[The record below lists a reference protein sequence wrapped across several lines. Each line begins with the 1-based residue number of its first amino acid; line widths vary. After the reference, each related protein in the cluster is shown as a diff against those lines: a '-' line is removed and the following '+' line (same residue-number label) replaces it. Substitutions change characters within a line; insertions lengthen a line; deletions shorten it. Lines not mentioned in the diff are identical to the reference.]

1 MHPAAGGAE
10 KHLHRI
16 FGKIVEMGH
25 TVVLF
30 TTTFPGA
37 KEREVV
43 DGIQVIRKGGD
54 LMFQLTVALN
64 LKKLDREFNF
74 DVVVED
80 LNKLPVFAHWFVRK
94 PLLVQMHHL
103 WRKSI
108 FAEAIF
114 PIAFMVWFFERII
127 PFFYRTQN
135 FVVVSPSTKKE
146 LAEIGVDESRIS
158 VIYNGSEMPNFPGEN
173 LATSA
178 AESCENAANPV
189 TSAANPY
196 FIWLSRVHRY
206 KGIWTALEAFEKF
219 STKHPEVK
227 LYVVGDG
234 PLLKKL
240 PTWIQSHGLDGKVE
254 LTGFVSAARKY
265 ELLSSSLA
273 LLQTSYKE
281 GWGLTV
287 MEAAQLC
294 KTTIRRSSARR
305 RLRRMCRDSAIAS
318 VTARREFCSRREMR
332 PRALLPWKK
341 FIAMQNSAQVLARM
355 PSVMRSRSA
364 GKSLPAKR
372 WNCWNVRSKGAYE
385 NEVES
390 EAQVG
395 HCFLLKAGGDAR
407 SRLLCLS

>member
-16 FGKIVEMGH
+16 FSKIVEMGH

-30 TTTFPGA
+30 TTAFPGA

-158 VIYNGSEMPNFPGEN
+158 VIYNGSEKPNFPGSAN
-173 LATSA
+173 LVSGA

-219 STKHPEVK
+219 SKLHPEVK
-227 LYVVGDG
+227 LYVVGGG

-240 PTWIQSHGLDGKVE
+240 PAWIKSHGLDGKVE

-294 KTTIRRSSARR
+294 KTTIASDVPGLCDSVRDGETGILFPSGDAAACASAMEKIYSDAELRASLGKNAKRYAESFSWENSARETLELLER
-305 RLRRMCRDSAIAS
+305 TVDLS
-318 VTARREFCSRREMR
+318 VR
-332 PRALLPWKK
+332 K
-341 FIAMQNSAQVLARM
+341 
-355 PSVMRSRSA
+355 
-364 GKSLPAKR
+364 
-372 WNCWNVRSKGAYE
+372 
-385 NEVES
+385 
-390 EAQVG
+390 
-395 HCFLLKAGGDAR
+395 
-407 SRLLCLS
+407 

>member
-30 TTTFPGA
+30 TTAFPGA

-127 PFFYRTQN
+127 PFFYRTQP

-146 LAEIGVDESRIS
+146 LAEIGVDENRIS
-158 VIYNGSEMPNFPGEN
+158 VIYNGSEKPNFPGSADLATGTAESSEIAAN
-173 LATSA
+173 PATSA
-178 AESCENAANPV
+178 V
-189 TSAANPY
+189 NPY

-219 STKHPEVK
+219 SKSHPEVE

-240 PTWIQSHGLDGKVE
+240 PAWIKSHGLDGKVE
-254 LTGFVSAARKY
+254 LTGFVSASRKY

-294 KTTIRRSSARR
+294 KTTIASDVPGLCDSVRDGETGILFPSGDAAACASAMEKIYSDAELRASLGKNAKRYAESFSWEKSARETLELLER
-305 RLRRMCRDSAIAS
+305 TVDWS
-318 VTARREFCSRREMR
+318 VR
-332 PRALLPWKK
+332 K
-341 FIAMQNSAQVLARM
+341 
-355 PSVMRSRSA
+355 
-364 GKSLPAKR
+364 
-372 WNCWNVRSKGAYE
+372 
-385 NEVES
+385 
-390 EAQVG
+390 
-395 HCFLLKAGGDAR
+395 
-407 SRLLCLS
+407 

>member
-16 FGKIVEMGH
+16 FSKIVEMGH

-30 TTTFPGA
+30 TTSFPGA

-127 PFFYRTQN
+127 PFFYRTQP

-158 VIYNGSEMPNFPGEN
+158 VIYNGSEMPSVTAPH
-173 LATSA
+173 ATSA
-178 AESCENAANPV
+178 AESCEDTANPA
-189 TSAANPY
+189 TSAVNPY

-206 KGIWTALEAFEKF
+206 KGIWTALEAFEIF
-219 STKHPEVK
+219 SKKHPEVQLK
-227 LYVVGDG
+227 IVGGG

-240 PTWIQSHGLDGKVE
+240 PAWIKSHGLEGKVE
-254 LTGFVSAARKY
+254 LTGFVPAARKY

-294 KTTIRRSSARR
+294 KTTIASDVPGLCDSVRDGETGILFPSGDATACASAMEKIYSDAELRASLGKNAKRYAESFSWENSARETLELLER
-305 RLRRMCRDSAIAS
+305 TVDWS
-318 VTARREFCSRREMR
+318 VR
-332 PRALLPWKK
+332 K
-341 FIAMQNSAQVLARM
+341 
-355 PSVMRSRSA
+355 
-364 GKSLPAKR
+364 
-372 WNCWNVRSKGAYE
+372 
-385 NEVES
+385 
-390 EAQVG
+390 
-395 HCFLLKAGGDAR
+395 
-407 SRLLCLS
+407 

>member
-16 FGKIVEMGH
+16 FSKIVEMGH
-25 TVVLF
+25 KVVLF

-54 LMFQLTVALN
+54 LLFQLTVALN

-108 FAEAIF
+108 FAEAAF
-114 PIAFMVWFFERII
+114 PVAFGVWFFERII
-127 PFFYRTQN
+127 PFFYRTQP

-146 LAEIGVDESRIS
+146 LAEIGVNEGRIS
-158 VIYNGSEMPNFPGEN
+158 VIYNGSEMPPV
-173 LATSA
+173 A
-178 AESCENAANPV
+178 AQFNEGSCCETAAQSSRENAPE
-189 TSAANPY
+189 PY
-196 FIWLSRVHRY
+196 FLWLSRVHRY
-206 KGIWTALEAFEKF
+206 KGIWTALEAFEIF
-219 STKHPEVK
+219 SKKHPEAQLK
-227 LYVVGDG
+227 IVGDG

-240 PTWIQSHGLDGKVE
+240 PTWIKSHGLDGKVE
-254 LTGFVSAARKY
+254 LTGYVPSARKY
-265 ELLSSSLA
+265 ELITSSLA
-273 LLQTSYKE
+273 LLQTSFKE

-294 KTTIRRSSARR
+294 KTTIASDVPGLRDSVRDGETGILFPSGDAAACATAMEKVYGDVELRETLGQNAKRYADSFSWENSARETLELLQR
-305 RLRRMCRDSAIAS
+305 TVEGS
-318 VTARREFCSRREMR
+318 VR
-332 PRALLPWKK
+332 K
-341 FIAMQNSAQVLARM
+341 
-355 PSVMRSRSA
+355 
-364 GKSLPAKR
+364 
-372 WNCWNVRSKGAYE
+372 
-385 NEVES
+385 
-390 EAQVG
+390 
-395 HCFLLKAGGDAR
+395 
-407 SRLLCLS
+407 

>member
-16 FGKIVEMGH
+16 FSKIVEMGH
-25 TVVLF
+25 EVVLF
-30 TTTFPGA
+30 TTSFPGA

-43 DGIQVIRKGGD
+43 DGILVIRKGGD
-54 LMFQLTVALN
+54 LMFQLTVAMN

-127 PFFYRTQN
+127 PFFYRVQP

-158 VIYNGSEMPNFPGEN
+158 VIYNGSEMPPVTAP
-173 LATSA
+173 LTTSA
-178 AESCENAANPV
+178 VDSCEN
-189 TSAANPY
+189 AANPY

-206 KGIWTALEAFEKF
+206 KGIWTALEAFEIF
-219 STKHPEVK
+219 SKKHPEVQLK
-227 LYVVGDG
+227 IVGGG

-240 PTWIQSHGLDGKVE
+240 PAWIKAHGLDGMVE
-254 LTGFVSAARKY
+254 LTGFVPASRKY

-287 MEAAQLC
+287 MEAAQLY
-294 KTTIRRSSARR
+294 KTTLASDVPG
-305 RLRRMCRDSAIAS
+305 LRDSVRDGETGILFPSGDAAACAS
-318 VTARREFCSRREMR
+318 
-332 PRALLPWKK
+332 
-341 FIAMQNSAQVLARM
+341 AMEKVYGDAELRKSLGQNAKRYAESFSWEKSAQETLDLLQKTV
-355 PSVMRSRSA
+355 
-364 GKSLPAKR
+364 
-372 WNCWNVRSKGAYE
+372 
-385 NEVES
+385 VES
-390 EAQVG
+390 VR
-395 HCFLLKAGGDAR
+395 K
-407 SRLLCLS
+407 

>member
-114 PIAFMVWFFERII
+114 PIAFMVWLFERII

-158 VIYNGSEMPNFPGEN
+158 VIYNGSEKPNFPGEN

-178 AESCENAANPV
+178 AESCESATNSV
-189 TSAANPY
+189 TSTANPY

-206 KGIWTALEAFEKF
+206 KGIWTALDAFEKF
-219 STKHPEVK
+219 SKSHPEVK
-227 LYVVGDG
+227 LYVVGGG

-240 PTWIQSHGLDGKVE
+240 PAWIKSHGLDGKVE

-265 ELLSSSLA
+265 ELLSSSIA

-294 KTTIRRSSARR
+294 KTTIASDVPGLCDSVRDGETGILFPSGDAAACASAMEKIYSNAELRASLGKNAKCYAESFSWEKSARETLELLER
-305 RLRRMCRDSAIAS
+305 TVDWS
-318 VTARREFCSRREMR
+318 VR
-332 PRALLPWKK
+332 K
-341 FIAMQNSAQVLARM
+341 
-355 PSVMRSRSA
+355 
-364 GKSLPAKR
+364 
-372 WNCWNVRSKGAYE
+372 
-385 NEVES
+385 
-390 EAQVG
+390 
-395 HCFLLKAGGDAR
+395 
-407 SRLLCLS
+407 

>member
-16 FGKIVEMGH
+16 FSKIVEMGH
-25 TVVLF
+25 EVVLF
-30 TTTFPGA
+30 TTSFPGA

-54 LMFQLTVALN
+54 LLFQFTVALN

-103 WRKSI
+103 WRGSI
-108 FAEAIF
+108 FSEAFF
-114 PIAFMVWFFERII
+114 PIAFMVWFFERIV
-127 PFFYRTQN
+127 PFFYRTQP
-135 FVVVSPSTKKE
+135 FVVVSPSTQKE

-158 VIYNGSEMPNFPGEN
+158 VIYNGSEMPPIAAPQECGDFRE
-173 LATSA
+173 TSA
-178 AESCENAANPV
+178 NAEVRANAALENADAGKN
-189 TSAANPY
+189 ARAPY

-206 KGIWTALEAFEKF
+206 KGIWTALDAFEIF
-219 STKHPEVK
+219 SKSHPEVK
-227 LYVVGDG
+227 LYVVGGG

-240 PTWIQSHGLDGKVE
+240 PAWIKAHGLDGKVE
-254 LTGFVSAARKY
+254 LTGFVPAARKY

-294 KTTIRRSSARR
+294 KTTIASDVPGLRDSVRDGETGILFPSGDAAACASAMEKIYDDAEWRANLGRNAKRYALTFSWEKSARETLELLER
-305 RLRRMCRDSAIAS
+305 TVEGS
-318 VTARREFCSRREMR
+318 VR
-332 PRALLPWKK
+332 K
-341 FIAMQNSAQVLARM
+341 
-355 PSVMRSRSA
+355 
-364 GKSLPAKR
+364 
-372 WNCWNVRSKGAYE
+372 
-385 NEVES
+385 
-390 EAQVG
+390 
-395 HCFLLKAGGDAR
+395 
-407 SRLLCLS
+407 

>member
-16 FGKIVEMGH
+16 FSKIVEMGH

-30 TTTFPGA
+30 TTAFPGA

-127 PFFYRTQN
+127 PFFYRTQP

-158 VIYNGSEMPNFPGEN
+158 VIYNGSEKPNFPGKN

-178 AESCENAANPV
+178 AESCENVANPV
-189 TSAANPY
+189 TSAATPY

-219 STKHPEVK
+219 SKSHPEVK

-240 PTWIQSHGLDGKVE
+240 PAWIKSHGLDGKVE

-294 KTTIRRSSARR
+294 KTTIASDVPGLRDSVRDGETGILFPSGDAAACASAMEKIYSDAELRASLGKTAKRYALTFSWEKSARETLELLER
-305 RLRRMCRDSAIAS
+305 TVDWS
-318 VTARREFCSRREMR
+318 VR
-332 PRALLPWKK
+332 K
-341 FIAMQNSAQVLARM
+341 
-355 PSVMRSRSA
+355 
-364 GKSLPAKR
+364 
-372 WNCWNVRSKGAYE
+372 
-385 NEVES
+385 
-390 EAQVG
+390 
-395 HCFLLKAGGDAR
+395 
-407 SRLLCLS
+407 

>member
-127 PFFYRTQN
+127 PVFYRVQP

-158 VIYNGSEMPNFPGEN
+158 VIYNGSEMPPV
-173 LATSA
+173 A
-178 AESCENAANPV
+178 AQFRGDSCESNENVPVQDNALKNAR
-189 TSAANPY
+189 APY

-219 STKHPEVK
+219 SKSHPEVK
-227 LYVVGDG
+227 LYVVGGG

-240 PTWIQSHGLDGKVE
+240 PAWIKSHGLDGKVE
-254 LTGFVSAARKY
+254 LTGFVPAARKY

-294 KTTIRRSSARR
+294 KTTIASDVPGLCDSVRDGETGILFPSGDAAACASAMEKIYSDAELRASLGKNAKRYALTFSWEKSARETLELLER
-305 RLRRMCRDSAIAS
+305 TIERS
-318 VTARREFCSRREMR
+318 VR
-332 PRALLPWKK
+332 K
-341 FIAMQNSAQVLARM
+341 
-355 PSVMRSRSA
+355 
-364 GKSLPAKR
+364 
-372 WNCWNVRSKGAYE
+372 
-385 NEVES
+385 
-390 EAQVG
+390 
-395 HCFLLKAGGDAR
+395 
-407 SRLLCLS
+407 

>member
-1 MHPAAGGAE
+1 MKILVVNYRDRMHPAAGGAE

-158 VIYNGSEMPNFPGEN
+158 VIYNGSEMPKVTEC
-173 LATSA
+173 AD
-178 AESCENAANPV
+178 SCESATNPV
-189 TSAANPY
+189 TSATTPY

-219 STKHPEVK
+219 STKHPEVN

-240 PTWIQSHGLDGKVE
+240 PTWIQSHGLEGKVV

-294 KTTIRRSSARR
+294 KTTIASDVPGLCDSVRDGETGILFPSGDAAACASAMEKIYSDAELRASLGKNAKRYAESFSWENSARETLELLER
-305 RLRRMCRDSAIAS
+305 TVDWS
-318 VTARREFCSRREMR
+318 VR
-332 PRALLPWKK
+332 K
-341 FIAMQNSAQVLARM
+341 
-355 PSVMRSRSA
+355 
-364 GKSLPAKR
+364 
-372 WNCWNVRSKGAYE
+372 
-385 NEVES
+385 
-390 EAQVG
+390 
-395 HCFLLKAGGDAR
+395 
-407 SRLLCLS
+407 

>member
-16 FGKIVEMGH
+16 FSKIVEMGH
-25 TVVLF
+25 EVVLF
-30 TTTFPGA
+30 TTMFPGA
-37 KEREVV
+37 KERDVV
-43 DGIQVIRKGGD
+43 DGIQVVRKGGD
-54 LMFQLTVALN
+54 LTFQLTVAAN

-108 FAEAIF
+108 FSEAFF
-114 PIAFMVWFFERII
+114 PIAFGVWFFERII
-127 PFFYRTQN
+127 PFFYRTQP

-158 VIYNGSEMPNFPGEN
+158 VIYNGSEMPP
-173 LATSA
+173 A
-178 AESCENAANPV
+178 AVQFDKCTDSRESNENADADEN
-189 TSAANPY
+189 AQAPY

-206 KGIWTALEAFEKF
+206 KGIWTALESFEIF
-219 STKHPEVK
+219 SKSHPEVK
-227 LYVVGDG
+227 LFVVGDG

-240 PTWIQSHGLDGKVE
+240 PVWLKTHGLEGKVE
-254 LTGFVSAARKY
+254 LTGFVSASRKY

-294 KTTIRRSSARR
+294 KTTIASDVPGLRDSVRDGETGILFPSGNAAACASAMEKVYGDVELRVSLGRNAKRYAESFSWEKSARETLELLER
-305 RLRRMCRDSAIAS
+305 TIEGS
-318 VTARREFCSRREMR
+318 VR
-332 PRALLPWKK
+332 K
-341 FIAMQNSAQVLARM
+341 
-355 PSVMRSRSA
+355 
-364 GKSLPAKR
+364 
-372 WNCWNVRSKGAYE
+372 
-385 NEVES
+385 
-390 EAQVG
+390 
-395 HCFLLKAGGDAR
+395 
-407 SRLLCLS
+407 

>member
-16 FGKIVEMGH
+16 FSKIVEMGH

-30 TTTFPGA
+30 TTMFPGA

-43 DGIQVIRKGGD
+43 DGIQVVRKGGD

-108 FAEAIF
+108 FSEALF
-114 PIAFMVWFFERII
+114 PIAFGVWFFERII
-127 PFFYRTQN
+127 PFFYRTQP

-158 VIYNGSEMPNFPGEN
+158 VIYNGSEMPSVTVP
-173 LATSA
+173 LATSV
-178 AESCENAANPV
+178 AESRENVAGE
-189 TSAANPY
+189 SARNPY

-206 KGIWTALEAFEKF
+206 KGIWTALEAFEIF
-219 STKHPEVK
+219 SKKHPEVQLK
-227 LYVVGDG
+227 IVGGG

-240 PTWIQSHGLDGKVE
+240 PAWIKSHGLEGKVK
-254 LTGFVSAARKY
+254 LTGFVPAARKY

-294 KTTIRRSSARR
+294 KTTIASDVPGLRDSVRDGETGILFPSGDAPACASAMEKIYDDAELRANLGRNAKRYALTFSWEKSARET
-305 RLRRMCRDSAIAS
+305 L
-318 VTARREFCSRREMR
+318 E
-332 PRALLPWKK
+332 LLERT
-341 FIAMQNSAQVLARM
+341 VE
-355 PSVMRSRSA
+355 
-364 GKSLPAKR
+364 GG
-372 WNCWNVRSKGAYE
+372 VRK
-385 NEVES
+385 
-390 EAQVG
+390 
-395 HCFLLKAGGDAR
+395 
-407 SRLLCLS
+407 

>member
-16 FGKIVEMGH
+16 FSKIVEMGH

-30 TTTFPGA
+30 TTSFPGA
-37 KEREVV
+37 KEREIV

-64 LKKLDREFNF
+64 LKKLDREFDF

-108 FAEAIF
+108 FSEAFF

-146 LAEIGVDESRIS
+146 LAEIGMDESRIS
-158 VIYNGSEMPNFPGEN
+158 VIYNGSEKPNFPGSAD
-173 LATSA
+173 LATGT
-178 AESCENAANPV
+178 AESCENTA
-189 TSAANPY
+189 TPY

-206 KGIWTALEAFEKF
+206 KGIWTALEAFEIF
-219 STKHPEVK
+219 SKSHPEVQLK
-227 LYVVGDG
+227 IVGGG

-240 PTWIQSHGLDGKVE
+240 PAWIKSHGLDGKVE
-254 LTGFVSAARKY
+254 LTGFVPAARKY

-294 KTTIRRSSARR
+294 KTTIASDVPGLCDSVRDGETGILFPSGDATACASAMEKIYSDAELRANLGKNAKHYAESFSWENSARETLELLER
-305 RLRRMCRDSAIAS
+305 TVDWS
-318 VTARREFCSRREMR
+318 VR
-332 PRALLPWKK
+332 K
-341 FIAMQNSAQVLARM
+341 
-355 PSVMRSRSA
+355 
-364 GKSLPAKR
+364 
-372 WNCWNVRSKGAYE
+372 
-385 NEVES
+385 
-390 EAQVG
+390 
-395 HCFLLKAGGDAR
+395 
-407 SRLLCLS
+407 

>member
-16 FGKIVEMGH
+16 FSKIVEMGH
-25 TVVLF
+25 EVVLF
-30 TTTFPGA
+30 TTSFPGA

-54 LMFQLTVALN
+54 LMFQLTVAMN

-108 FAEAIF
+108 FSEAIF

-127 PFFYRTQN
+127 PFFYRTQK

-158 VIYNGSEMPNFPGEN
+158 VIYNGSEMPPAAQN
-173 LATSA
+173 LTHSDVL
-178 AESCENAANPV
+178 AESNVAELDEKNALA
-189 TSAANPY
+189 PY

-206 KGIWTALEAFEKF
+206 KGIWTALEAFEIF
-219 STKHPEVK
+219 SHKHPEVK
-227 LYVVGDG
+227 LFVVGDG

-240 PTWIQSHGLDGKVE
+240 PSWLKTHGLEGKVE
-254 LTGFVSAARKY
+254 LTGYVSASRKY

-294 KTTIRRSSARR
+294 KTTIASDVPGLRDSVRDGETGILFPASDAAACASAMEKVYNDVSLRETLGQNAKRYAESFSWEKSARETLELLER
-305 RLRRMCRDSAIAS
+305 TVEGS
-318 VTARREFCSRREMR
+318 VR
-332 PRALLPWKK
+332 K
-341 FIAMQNSAQVLARM
+341 
-355 PSVMRSRSA
+355 
-364 GKSLPAKR
+364 
-372 WNCWNVRSKGAYE
+372 
-385 NEVES
+385 
-390 EAQVG
+390 
-395 HCFLLKAGGDAR
+395 
-407 SRLLCLS
+407 

>member
-108 FAEAIF
+108 FAEAVF
-114 PIAFMVWFFERII
+114 PVAFGVWFFERII

-158 VIYNGSEMPNFPGEN
+158 VIYNGSEMPSVTVP

-178 AESCENAANPV
+178 ADSCESATNPA
-189 TSAANPY
+189 TSATTPY

-219 STKHPEVK
+219 SKSHPEVN

-294 KTTIRRSSARR
+294 KTTIASDVPGLCDSVRDGETGILFPSGDAAACASAMEKIYSDAELRASLGKNAKRYALTFSWENSARETLELLER
-305 RLRRMCRDSAIAS
+305 TIERS
-318 VTARREFCSRREMR
+318 VR
-332 PRALLPWKK
+332 K
-341 FIAMQNSAQVLARM
+341 
-355 PSVMRSRSA
+355 
-364 GKSLPAKR
+364 
-372 WNCWNVRSKGAYE
+372 
-385 NEVES
+385 
-390 EAQVG
+390 
-395 HCFLLKAGGDAR
+395 
-407 SRLLCLS
+407 

>member
-127 PFFYRTQN
+127 TFFYRTQN
-135 FVVVSPSTKKE
+135 FVVVSPSTKNE

-158 VIYNGSEMPNFPGEN
+158 VIYNGSEMPPV
-173 LATSA
+173 A
-178 AESCENAANPV
+178 AQFRVDSCESNENVPVQDNTLKNARA
-189 TSAANPY
+189 PY

-219 STKHPEVK
+219 SKSHPEVK
-227 LYVVGDG
+227 LYVVGGG

-240 PTWIQSHGLDGKVE
+240 PTWIQSHGLEGKVE

-294 KTTIRRSSARR
+294 KTTIASDVPGLCDSVRDGETGILFPSGDAAACASAMEKIYSDAELRASLGKNAKRYALTFSWEKSARETLELLER
-305 RLRRMCRDSAIAS
+305 TIERS
-318 VTARREFCSRREMR
+318 VR
-332 PRALLPWKK
+332 K
-341 FIAMQNSAQVLARM
+341 
-355 PSVMRSRSA
+355 
-364 GKSLPAKR
+364 
-372 WNCWNVRSKGAYE
+372 
-385 NEVES
+385 
-390 EAQVG
+390 
-395 HCFLLKAGGDAR
+395 
-407 SRLLCLS
+407 

>member
-16 FGKIVEMGH
+16 FEKIVEMGH

-127 PFFYRTQN
+127 PFFYRTQL

-158 VIYNGSEMPNFPGEN
+158 VIYNGSEKPNFPGEN

-178 AESCENAANPV
+178 ADSCESAANPA
-189 TSAANPY
+189 TSAATPY

-206 KGIWTALEAFEKF
+206 KGVWTALEAFEKF
-219 STKHPEVK
+219 SKSHPEVK
-227 LYVVGDG
+227 LYIVGDG

-240 PTWIQSHGLDGKVE
+240 PAWIKSHGLDGKVE
-254 LTGFVSAARKY
+254 LTGFVPAARKY

-294 KTTIRRSSARR
+294 KTTIASDVSGLCDSVRDGETGILFPSGDAAACASAMEKIYGDAGLRAALGQNAKRYALTFSWENSARET
-305 RLRRMCRDSAIAS
+305 L
-318 VTARREFCSRREMR
+318 E
-332 PRALLPWKK
+332 LL
-341 FIAMQNSAQVLARM
+341 QRTVE
-355 PSVMRSRSA
+355 
-364 GKSLPAKR
+364 GG
-372 WNCWNVRSKGAYE
+372 VRK
-385 NEVES
+385 
-390 EAQVG
+390 
-395 HCFLLKAGGDAR
+395 
-407 SRLLCLS
+407 

>member
-30 TTTFPGA
+30 TTSFPGA

-43 DGIQVIRKGGD
+43 DGIQVVRKGGD

-108 FAEAIF
+108 FAEAVF
-114 PIAFMVWFFERII
+114 PVAFGVWFFERII
-127 PFFYRTQN
+127 PFFYRTQP

-158 VIYNGSEMPNFPGEN
+158 VIYNGSEKPKI
-173 LATSA
+173 
-178 AESCENAANPV
+178 AESAVSSENAANLA
-189 TSAANPY
+189 TNAAESRENVAEPY

-219 STKHPEVK
+219 SKSHPDVK

-240 PTWIQSHGLDGKVE
+240 PSWLKTHGLEGKVE
-254 LTGFVSAARKY
+254 LTGYVSAARKY

-294 KTTIRRSSARR
+294 KTTIASDVPGLRDSVRDGETGILFPSGDAAACASAMEKVYGDAELRASLGQNAKRYAESFSWEKSARETLELLER
-305 RLRRMCRDSAIAS
+305 TIEGS
-318 VTARREFCSRREMR
+318 VR
-332 PRALLPWKK
+332 K
-341 FIAMQNSAQVLARM
+341 
-355 PSVMRSRSA
+355 
-364 GKSLPAKR
+364 
-372 WNCWNVRSKGAYE
+372 
-385 NEVES
+385 
-390 EAQVG
+390 
-395 HCFLLKAGGDAR
+395 
-407 SRLLCLS
+407 

>member
-16 FGKIVEMGH
+16 FSKIVEMGH

-158 VIYNGSEMPNFPGEN
+158 VIYNGSEKPNFPSET

-178 AESCENAANPV
+178 AESCEN
-189 TSAANPY
+189 TANPY

-219 STKHPEVK
+219 SKSHPEVK
-227 LYVVGDG
+227 LYVVGGG

-240 PTWIQSHGLDGKVE
+240 PAWIKSHGLEGKVE
-254 LTGFVSAARKY
+254 LTGFVPAARKY

-294 KTTIRRSSARR
+294 KTTIASDVPGLCDSVRDGETGILFPSEDASACASAMEKIYSDAELRANLGNNAKRYALTFSWEKSARETLELLER
-305 RLRRMCRDSAIAS
+305 TVEGS
-318 VTARREFCSRREMR
+318 VR
-332 PRALLPWKK
+332 K
-341 FIAMQNSAQVLARM
+341 
-355 PSVMRSRSA
+355 
-364 GKSLPAKR
+364 
-372 WNCWNVRSKGAYE
+372 
-385 NEVES
+385 
-390 EAQVG
+390 
-395 HCFLLKAGGDAR
+395 
-407 SRLLCLS
+407 

>member
-158 VIYNGSEMPNFPGEN
+158 VIYNGSEMPPV
-173 LATSA
+173 A
-178 AESCENAANPV
+178 AQFRGDSCESNENVPVQDNALKNAR
-189 TSAANPY
+189 APY

-294 KTTIRRSSARR
+294 KTTIASDVPGLCDSVRDGETGILFPSGDAAACASAMEKIYSDAELRASLGKNAKRYAESFSWENSARETLELLER
-305 RLRRMCRDSAIAS
+305 TIERS
-318 VTARREFCSRREMR
+318 VR
-332 PRALLPWKK
+332 K
-341 FIAMQNSAQVLARM
+341 
-355 PSVMRSRSA
+355 
-364 GKSLPAKR
+364 
-372 WNCWNVRSKGAYE
+372 
-385 NEVES
+385 
-390 EAQVG
+390 
-395 HCFLLKAGGDAR
+395 
-407 SRLLCLS
+407 

>member
-30 TTTFPGA
+30 TTSFPGA

-158 VIYNGSEMPNFPGEN
+158 VIYNGSEKPNFPGCAD
-173 LATSA
+173 LATGT
-178 AESCENAANPV
+178 AESSEMAANPV
-189 TSAANPY
+189 TSAVNPY

-206 KGIWTALEAFEKF
+206 KGIWTALEAFETF
-219 STKHPEVK
+219 SKSHPEVK
-227 LYVVGDG
+227 LYVVGGG

-240 PTWIQSHGLDGKVE
+240 PAWIKSHGLDGKVE

-294 KTTIRRSSARR
+294 KTTIASDVPGLCDSVRDGETGILFPSGDAAACASAMEKIYSDAELRASLGKNAKRYAESFSWENSARET
-305 RLRRMCRDSAIAS
+305 L
-318 VTARREFCSRREMR
+318 E
-332 PRALLPWKK
+332 LL
-341 FIAMQNSAQVLARM
+341 QRTVE
-355 PSVMRSRSA
+355 
-364 GKSLPAKR
+364 GG
-372 WNCWNVRSKGAYE
+372 VRK
-385 NEVES
+385 
-390 EAQVG
+390 
-395 HCFLLKAGGDAR
+395 
-407 SRLLCLS
+407 

>member
-1 MHPAAGGAE
+1 MKILVVNYRDRMHPAAGGAE

-127 PFFYRTQN
+127 PFFYRMQN

-146 LAEIGVDESRIS
+146 LAEIGVDESQIS
-158 VIYNGSEMPNFPGEN
+158 VIYNGSEKPKV
-173 LATSA
+173 
-178 AESCENAANPV
+178 AECADSCEIMTNPAMN
-189 TSAANPY
+189 AANPY

-219 STKHPEVK
+219 SKLHPEVK

-240 PTWIQSHGLDGKVE
+240 PAWIKSHGLDGKVV
-254 LTGFVSAARKY
+254 LTGFVPAARKY

-294 KTTIRRSSARR
+294 KTTIASDVPGLCDSVRDGETGILFPSGDAAACALAMEKIYGDAGLRAALGQNAKRYALTFSWENSARET
-305 RLRRMCRDSAIAS
+305 L
-318 VTARREFCSRREMR
+318 E
-332 PRALLPWKK
+332 LL
-341 FIAMQNSAQVLARM
+341 QRTVE
-355 PSVMRSRSA
+355 
-364 GKSLPAKR
+364 GG
-372 WNCWNVRSKGAYE
+372 VRK
-385 NEVES
+385 
-390 EAQVG
+390 
-395 HCFLLKAGGDAR
+395 
-407 SRLLCLS
+407 

>member
-16 FGKIVEMGH
+16 FSKIVEMGH
-25 TVVLF
+25 EVVLF
-30 TTTFPGA
+30 TTAFSGA
-37 KEREVV
+37 KEREFV

-54 LMFQLTVALN
+54 LMFQFTVALN

-108 FAEAIF
+108 FAEAAF
-114 PIAFMVWFFERII
+114 PVAFGVWFFERII
-127 PFFYRTQN
+127 PFFYRTQP

-158 VIYNGSEMPNFPGEN
+158 VIYNGSEKPKVVECAESGENAAN

-178 AESCENAANPV
+178 
-189 TSAANPY
+189 TNPY

-206 KGIWTALEAFEKF
+206 KGIWTALEAFEIF
-219 STKHPEVK
+219 SQKHPEVQLK
-227 LYVVGDG
+227 IVGGG

-240 PTWIQSHGLDGKVE
+240 PAWIESHGLDGKVE
-254 LTGFVSAARKY
+254 LTGYVSAARKY

-294 KTTIRRSSARR
+294 KTTIASDVPG
-305 RLRRMCRDSAIAS
+305 LRDSVRDGETGILFPSGDAAACAAAMEK
-318 VTARREFCSRREMR
+318 VYGNAELRET
-332 PRALLPWKK
+332 LG
-341 FIAMQNSAQVLARM
+341 QN
-355 PSVMRSRSA
+355 
-364 GKSLPAKR
+364 AKR
-372 WNCWNVRSKGAYE
+372 YAESFSWEKSACETLELLQRTVEGSVRK
-385 NEVES
+385 
-390 EAQVG
+390 
-395 HCFLLKAGGDAR
+395 
-407 SRLLCLS
+407 

>member
-16 FGKIVEMGH
+16 FSKIVEMGH
-25 TVVLF
+25 EVVLF
-30 TTTFPGA
+30 TTSFPGA

-54 LMFQLTVALN
+54 LLFQLTVALN

-103 WRKSI
+103 WRGSI
-108 FAEAIF
+108 FSEAFF
-114 PIAFMVWFFERII
+114 PIAFMVWFFERIV
-127 PFFYRTQN
+127 PFFYRTQP
-135 FVVVSPSTKKE
+135 FVVVSPSTQKE

-158 VIYNGSEMPNFPGEN
+158 VIYNGSEMPSVTAP
-173 LATSA
+173 LAISA
-178 AESCENAANPV
+178 ADSCENATSSS
-189 TSAANPY
+189 TSARAPY

-206 KGIWTALEAFEKF
+206 KGIWTALEAFGIF
-219 STKHPEVK
+219 SKKHPEVQLK
-227 LYVVGDG
+227 IVGGG

-240 PTWIQSHGLDGKVE
+240 PAWIKSHGLDGKVE
-254 LTGFVSAARKY
+254 LTGFVPAARKY

-294 KTTIRRSSARR
+294 KTTIASDVPGLRDSVRDGETGILFPSGDAAACASAMEKIYDDAELRANLGRNAKRYALTFSWEKSARET
-305 RLRRMCRDSAIAS
+305 L
-318 VTARREFCSRREMR
+318 E
-332 PRALLPWKK
+332 LLERT
-341 FIAMQNSAQVLARM
+341 VE
-355 PSVMRSRSA
+355 
-364 GKSLPAKR
+364 GG
-372 WNCWNVRSKGAYE
+372 VRK
-385 NEVES
+385 
-390 EAQVG
+390 
-395 HCFLLKAGGDAR
+395 
-407 SRLLCLS
+407 

>member
-1 MHPAAGGAE
+1 MKILVVNYRDRMHPAAGGAE

-30 TTTFPGA
+30 TTSFPGA

-43 DGIQVIRKGGD
+43 DGIQVVRKGGD

-108 FAEAIF
+108 FAEAVF
-114 PIAFMVWFFERII
+114 PVAFGVWFFERII
-127 PFFYRTQN
+127 PFFYRTQP

-158 VIYNGSEMPNFPGEN
+158 VIYNGSEKPKI
-173 LATSA
+173 
-178 AESCENAANPV
+178 AESAVSSENAANL
-189 TSAANPY
+189 AANAAEPY

-219 STKHPEVK
+219 SKSHPDVK

-240 PTWIQSHGLDGKVE
+240 PVWLKTNGLEGKVE
-254 LTGFVSAARKY
+254 LTGYVSAARKY

-294 KTTIRRSSARR
+294 KTTIASDVPGLRDSVRDGETGILFPSGDAAACASAMEKVYGDAELRASLGQNAKRYAESFSWEKSARETLELLER
-305 RLRRMCRDSAIAS
+305 TIEGS
-318 VTARREFCSRREMR
+318 VR
-332 PRALLPWKK
+332 K
-341 FIAMQNSAQVLARM
+341 
-355 PSVMRSRSA
+355 
-364 GKSLPAKR
+364 
-372 WNCWNVRSKGAYE
+372 
-385 NEVES
+385 
-390 EAQVG
+390 
-395 HCFLLKAGGDAR
+395 
-407 SRLLCLS
+407 

>member
-1 MHPAAGGAE
+1 MKILVVNYRDRMHPAAGGAE

-64 LKKLDREFNF
+64 LKKLDREFDF

-158 VIYNGSEMPNFPGEN
+158 VIYNGSEKPNFPGSAD
-173 LATSA
+173 LATGI
-178 AESCENAANPV
+178 AESCENAAGE
-189 TSAANPY
+189 SARIPY

-206 KGIWTALEAFEKF
+206 KGIWTALEAFEIF
-219 STKHPEVK
+219 SKSHPEVQLK
-227 LYVVGDG
+227 IVGGG

-240 PTWIQSHGLDGKVE
+240 PAWIKSHGLDGKVE
-254 LTGFVSAARKY
+254 LTGFVPAARKY

-294 KTTIRRSSARR
+294 KTTIASDVPGLCDSVRDGETGILFPSGDATACALAMEKIYGDAGLRAALGQNAKRYALTFSWENSARET
-305 RLRRMCRDSAIAS
+305 L
-318 VTARREFCSRREMR
+318 E
-332 PRALLPWKK
+332 LL
-341 FIAMQNSAQVLARM
+341 QRTVE
-355 PSVMRSRSA
+355 
-364 GKSLPAKR
+364 GG
-372 WNCWNVRSKGAYE
+372 VRK
-385 NEVES
+385 
-390 EAQVG
+390 
-395 HCFLLKAGGDAR
+395 
-407 SRLLCLS
+407 

>member
-30 TTTFPGA
+30 TTSFPGA

-158 VIYNGSEMPNFPGEN
+158 VIYNGSEKPNFPGEN

-265 ELLSSSLA
+265 ELLSSSL
-273 LLQTSYKE
+273 
-281 GWGLTV
+281 
-287 MEAAQLC
+287 
-294 KTTIRRSSARR
+294 SSARR

-341 FIAMQNSAQVLARM
+341 FIAMLNSAQVLARM
-355 PSVMRSRSA
+355 PSVTPNRSA

>member
-16 FGKIVEMGH
+16 FSKIVEMGH
-25 TVVLF
+25 EVVLF
-30 TTTFPGA
+30 TTMFPGA
-37 KEREVV
+37 KERDVV
-43 DGIQVIRKGGD
+43 DGIQVVRKGGD
-54 LMFQLTVALN
+54 LTFQLTVAAN

-108 FAEAIF
+108 FSEAFF
-114 PIAFMVWFFERII
+114 PIAFGVWFFERII
-127 PFFYRTQN
+127 PFFYRTQP

-158 VIYNGSEMPNFPGEN
+158 VIYNGSEMPP
-173 LATSA
+173 TA
-178 AESCENAANPV
+178 AQFDKCVDSRESNENADADE
-189 TSAANPY
+189 SAQAPY

-206 KGIWTALEAFEKF
+206 KGIWTALESFEIF
-219 STKHPEVK
+219 SKSHPEVK
-227 LYVVGDG
+227 LFVVGDG

-240 PTWIQSHGLDGKVE
+240 PAWLKTHGLEGKVE
-254 LTGFVSAARKY
+254 LTGFVSASRKY

-294 KTTIRRSSARR
+294 KTTIASDVPGLRDSVRDGETGILFPSGNAAACASAMEKVYGDVELRASLGRNAKRYAESFSWEKSARETLELLER
-305 RLRRMCRDSAIAS
+305 TIEGS
-318 VTARREFCSRREMR
+318 VR
-332 PRALLPWKK
+332 K
-341 FIAMQNSAQVLARM
+341 
-355 PSVMRSRSA
+355 
-364 GKSLPAKR
+364 
-372 WNCWNVRSKGAYE
+372 
-385 NEVES
+385 
-390 EAQVG
+390 
-395 HCFLLKAGGDAR
+395 
-407 SRLLCLS
+407 

>member
-30 TTTFPGA
+30 TTAFPGA

-108 FAEAIF
+108 FAEAVF
-114 PIAFMVWFFERII
+114 PVAFGVWFFERII

-158 VIYNGSEMPNFPGEN
+158 VIYNGSEMPSVTVP

-178 AESCENAANPV
+178 ADSCESATNPV
-189 TSAANPY
+189 TSAATPY

-206 KGIWTALEAFEKF
+206 KGIWTALEAFEIF
-219 STKHPEVK
+219 SKSHPEVQLK
-227 LYVVGDG
+227 IVGDG

-240 PTWIQSHGLDGKVE
+240 PTWIQSHGLDGKVV

-294 KTTIRRSSARR
+294 KTTIASDVPGLCDSVRDGETGILFPSGDAAACASAMEKIYGDAELRASLGKNAKRYALTFSWEKSARETLELLER
-305 RLRRMCRDSAIAS
+305 TIERS
-318 VTARREFCSRREMR
+318 VR
-332 PRALLPWKK
+332 K
-341 FIAMQNSAQVLARM
+341 
-355 PSVMRSRSA
+355 
-364 GKSLPAKR
+364 
-372 WNCWNVRSKGAYE
+372 
-385 NEVES
+385 
-390 EAQVG
+390 
-395 HCFLLKAGGDAR
+395 
-407 SRLLCLS
+407 

>member
-80 LNKLPVFAHWFVRK
+80 LNKLPIFAHWFVRK

-108 FAEAIF
+108 FAEAVF
-114 PIAFMVWFFERII
+114 PVAFGVWFFERII

-158 VIYNGSEMPNFPGEN
+158 VIYNGSEKPKVAECAD
-173 LATSA
+173 LATGI
-178 AESCENAANPV
+178 AESCEN
-189 TSAANPY
+189 TANPY

-219 STKHPEVK
+219 SKSHPDVK

-240 PTWIQSHGLDGKVE
+240 PAWVKSHGLDGKVV
-254 LTGFVSAARKY
+254 LTGFVPAARKY

-294 KTTIRRSSARR
+294 KTTIASDVPGLCDSVRDGETGILFPSGDAAACASAMEKIYGDAGLRAALGQNAKRYALTFSWENSARET
-305 RLRRMCRDSAIAS
+305 L
-318 VTARREFCSRREMR
+318 E
-332 PRALLPWKK
+332 LL
-341 FIAMQNSAQVLARM
+341 QRTVE
-355 PSVMRSRSA
+355 
-364 GKSLPAKR
+364 GG
-372 WNCWNVRSKGAYE
+372 VRK
-385 NEVES
+385 
-390 EAQVG
+390 
-395 HCFLLKAGGDAR
+395 
-407 SRLLCLS
+407 